1 VFPALALGV
10 ALGVMAADVLPG
22 LDLTPA
28 VAAGL
33 AAGTAA
39 VLRVPFTAV
48 LLATLL
54 LGSSAVEVT
63 PIAVFAAATGWLV
76 AMALPSPEDR
86 MADSGETADAP
97 VGDEDAADHDRDQ

>member
-1 VFPALALGV
+1 
-10 ALGVMAADVLPG
+10 MAADVLPG

-86 MADSGETADAP
+86 AKLREAAAA
-97 VGDEDAADHDRDQ
+97 EDHSAVDRVVDTGPPSH